1 MPDIPDDELCRRY
14 EDLYT
19 GLVTDVLDERGYR
32 DQTLDTAIEPVR
44 PDMTAAGLAFPCVG
58 KANHDIDPDKQIRTF
73 LEMLGEVPENGML
86 VIGANSDDAA
96 QIGELTTIALQN
108 QGCRGAVVDGGTRDT
123 GFIREQDYPA
133 FTRYLTPADAI
144 TRWELL
150 DWDTTAVVGGVEISP
165 GDVVIGDIDGVAV
178 VPGDIAGEVL
188 ETAEEMRD
196 DESRVREAIR
206 EGVSPLEAYEQYGT
220 F

>member
-1 MPDIPDDELCRRY
+1 MAEIPEDELCRRY

-32 DQTLDTAIEPVR
+32 DQTLDTEIGPVT
-44 PDMTAAGLAFPCVG
+44 PDMTAAGVAFPCVG
-58 KANHDIDPDKQIRTF
+58 KANRDVDPEEQIRSF
-73 LEMLGEVPENGML
+73 LEMLGEAPENGML

-123 GFIREQDYPA
+123 EFIKEQDYPV
-133 FTRYLTPADAI
+133 FTRYLTPSDSI
-144 TRWELL
+144 TRWELI
-150 DWDTTAVVGGVEISP
+150 DFDTTAVVGGVEVSP
-165 GDVVIGDIDGVAV
+165 GDVVVGDIDGVAV
-178 VPGDIAGEVL
+178 VPGEIAGEVL

-206 EGVSPLEAYEQYGT
+206 AGETPLEAYEKHGT